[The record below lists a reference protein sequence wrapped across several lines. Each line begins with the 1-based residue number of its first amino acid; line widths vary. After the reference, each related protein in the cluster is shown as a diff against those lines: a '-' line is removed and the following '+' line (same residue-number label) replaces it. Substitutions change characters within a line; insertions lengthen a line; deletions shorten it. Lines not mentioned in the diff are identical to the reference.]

1 MRFLYGRIFLFVF
14 PLTSFQW
21 LVHYRH
27 IHMNKYKSKKQK
39 QSKQSKLSLSQD
51 LKYLKMLQG
60 AGSHFQISPEGKKAM
75 YSQSLKCLSVCVLLR
90 MRTSSR
96 CCPLWAWGQ
105 ICAAVLVVG
114 AGWNVHSRVGDGS
127 TTWVFDAAQQAEVER
142 GSDLFNSQQL
152 AWSKGGRA
160 ATNNRLKE
168 N

>member
-96 CCPLWAWGQ
+96 CSPLWAWGQ

-114 AGWNVHSRVGDGS
+114 AGWNVQSCWWWVHNMSIWCS
-127 TTWVFDAAQQAEVER
+127 TAGWGRER
-142 GSDLFNSQQL
+142 QRLIQL
-152 AWSKGGRA
+152 SAIS
-160 ATNNRLKE
+160 LK
-168 N
+168 